1 MSEDFLEGMAASS
14 RERSHAAQALTS
26 QADLLA
32 MALDTPEPPQLKASA
47 GGFDLIAEVKLR
59 SPAVGML
66 KGGDENVGARVT
78 SYASAG
84 AAAISVLTE
93 PTRFDGSMEHLRLA
107 AKALTPLR
115 VPAMRKDF
123 LVDPYQVIEARTA
136 GAGGVL
142 LILRMLPRK
151 QIEAMIEQ
159 ALDLK
164 LFALLE
170 AFDEQDIELAD
181 ALTEKYARES
191 SRTELLVGV
200 NCRDLVTLKVVPG
213 RLEALAHLLPKRV
226 PRVAESG
233 VGNGEDAR
241 RVAAAGY
248 DLALVGSALMTAPDP
263 RAMGAEMLE
272 GGRAGHAE
280 YTTRADAR
288 AMGNAAATSAASAAG
303 PANAGRTSAAASSPP
318 GKPRGA

>member
-1 MSEDFLEGMAASS
+1 MSEDFLNGMAASS
-14 RERSHAAQALTS
+14 RSRSLGAQALTS

-32 MALDTPEPPQLKASA
+32 RAKETPDPPQLIAHV

-66 KGGDENVGARVT
+66 KGGDENVGARVA

-93 PTRFDGSMEHLRLA
+93 PSRFDGSMEHLRLA
-107 AKALTPLR
+107 AKALGPLH

-123 LVDPYQVIEARTA
+123 LVDAYQVIEARAA

-142 LILRMLPRK
+142 LILRMLPRAE
-151 QIEAMIEQ
+151 IEAMVEQ
-159 ALDLK
+159 ALELN

-170 AFDEQDIELAD
+170 AFDEQDIELAY
-181 ALTEKYARES
+181 ALTEQYGRKSQRI
-191 SRTELLVGV
+191 ELLVGV
-200 NCRDLVTLKVVPG
+200 NCRDLATLKVVPG
-213 RLEALAHLLPKRV
+213 RLEALAHLLPTSV

-233 VGNGEDAR
+233 VSNGEDAR

-263 RAMGAEMLE
+263 RAMASEMLE
-272 GGRAGHAE
+272 GGRAGHAR
-280 YTTRADAR
+280 YKANPH
-288 AMGNAAATSAASAAG
+288 GNAYLAGPAAGGASAATD
-303 PANAGRTSAAASSPP
+303 AGKSPRT
-318 GKPRGA
+318 PRGA